1 MKSAGHY
8 SKVDGSWQLSETKS
22 TKWWTVKTTFRSCLV
37 FQIFSYQQINS
48 VLKIIYY
55 QVSLRFVS
63 RGQGPIMADQNR
75 NVLFKSH
82 CLVLEVI
89 DKKWSTV
96 SQQGQNDNIPKEIQL
111 CFADDSKTWRLHSNC
126 VRGEVLVQK
135 IDAKTRA
142 IRHEKGFIIVD
153 KYGLKFKDVSQ
164 ADNFFRMIEKAK

>member
-1 MKSAGHY
+1 M
-8 SKVDGSWQLSETKS
+8 
-22 TKWWTVKTTFRSCLV
+22 
-37 FQIFSYQQINS
+37 
-48 VLKIIYY
+48 
-55 QVSLRFVS
+55 
-63 RGQGPIMADQNR
+63 
-75 NVLFKSH
+75 
-82 CLVLEVI
+82 LEVI